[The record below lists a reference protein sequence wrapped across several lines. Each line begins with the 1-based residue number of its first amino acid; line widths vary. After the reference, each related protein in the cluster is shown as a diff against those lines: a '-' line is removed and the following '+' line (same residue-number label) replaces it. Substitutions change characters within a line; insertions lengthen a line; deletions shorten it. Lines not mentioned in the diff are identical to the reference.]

1 MTPATSRR
9 RLLAAV
15 GAGTA
20 TALAGCSDGGGD
32 PTYEDGE
39 IDADG
44 EGRSVEEL
52 IAAEGVA
59 ITSPH
64 QSATALEA
72 IKLREH
78 EFVLEDGYLGSTV
91 QGVVENTG
99 DPIDIAEVRVRVY
112 DDAGDYLG
120 WYLARAG
127 DLDGGERWSFT
138 VVVLQAPT
146 AIASYDIAA
155 LGTPS

>member
-1 MTPATSRR
+1 MTRATSRR

-20 TALAGCSDGGGD
+20 VSLAGCNGGGGK
-32 PTYEDGE
+32 PSYEGGE

-52 IAAEGVA
+52 VAAEGVA
-59 ITSPH
+59 VTQAHESTTSLD
-64 QSATALEA
+64 ALE
-72 IKLREH
+72 LREH

-99 DPIDIAEVRVRVY
+99 DRIDVAEVRVRVY
-112 DDAGDYLG
+112 DDADDYLG
-120 WYLARAG
+120 WYLAQTG
-127 DLDGGERWSFT
+127 DLNGGERWSFT
-138 VVVLQAPT
+138 VVILKPPSD
-146 AIASYDIAA
+146 IASYDIAA
-155 LGTPS
+155 LGTPA